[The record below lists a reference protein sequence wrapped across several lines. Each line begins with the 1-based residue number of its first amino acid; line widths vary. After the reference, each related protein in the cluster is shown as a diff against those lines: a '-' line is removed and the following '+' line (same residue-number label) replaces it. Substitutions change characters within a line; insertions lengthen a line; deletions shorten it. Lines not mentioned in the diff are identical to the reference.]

1 MTSFLSS
8 LDGLDRR
15 ITATAALPTSEQPEA
30 LVALFQ
36 SIPRD
41 AVAPFVALLIGEV
54 VARRPQCPPV
64 TPAPHPLPAAASVS

>member
-15 ITATAALPTSEQPEA
+15 IAETAVLPTGEQPEA

-41 AVAPFVALLIGEV
+41 DVAPFVALLIGEV
-54 VARRPQCPPV
+54 VARRPQRPAAL
-64 TPAPHPLPAAASVS
+64 PAPQPSPAAASVS